1 MADNKISNKMESLSR
16 YKLLIL
22 SCVLSISSVFL
33 HFSIVDNA
41 NYGFQQQWYTQII
54 TNTGPYPDQY
64 RVLTY
69 YIAYLLIHAGI
80 PFSIAFSI
88 LRFVFTA
95 ASFFVLY
102 RYLEN
107 WLKPVTALLG
117 IFIMAA
123 VLPATYLF
131 YAMQPA
137 DPLNMLVFFLAI
149 LILLKKRDIWFLPLV
164 IIGMLNR
171 ETAII
176 LPLIFL
182 FVRFGIAP
190 VRYWLTKFFT
200 YSFVSLSIY
209 IGLRIIF
216 GIKAP
221 YAPTSLL
228 HYWWT
233 NLTDWQT
240 WLQLIGFFGFFL
252 LFAFQKWREKPEFLR
267 RMALILPIFFLIH
280 FTVGYMREVRY
291 FIPLL
296 PIILPFALMNLEK
309 IQNSNELQKN
319 EMAVLMAKYWKVL
332 WKR

>member
-1 MADNKISNKMESLSR
+1 MTDNMKPYKTEFLSW

-22 SCVLSISSVFL
+22 SCVLSMASVFL
-33 HFSIVDNA
+33 HLEIVDNI
-41 NYGFQQQWYTQII
+41 NSGFQKQWYTQII
-54 TNTGPYPDQY
+54 SNTGPYPDQY

-69 YIAYLLIHAGI
+69 YIAWLLIHAGV
-80 PFSIAFSI
+80 PFSVAFST
-88 LRFVFTA
+88 LRFIFTA

-149 LILLKKRDIWFLPLV
+149 LVLLKKRDIWFLPLV
-164 IIGMLNR
+164 IAGMLNR
-171 ETAII
+171 ETAIL
-176 LPLIFL
+176 LPLLFL
-182 FVRFGIAP
+182 FVRFGVTP
-190 VRYWLTKFFT
+190 VKYWLPRFFT
-200 YSFVSLSIY
+200 YSFVSVSIY

-221 YAPTSLL
+221 YAPTSPL

-252 LFAFQKWREKPEFLR
+252 LFAWQKWREKPEFLK

-291 FIPLL
+291 FLPLL
-296 PIILPFALMNLEK
+296 PIILPFALLNLEK
-309 IQNSNELQKN
+309 VQNRNETL
-319 EMAVLMAKYWKVL
+319 
-332 WKR
+332 